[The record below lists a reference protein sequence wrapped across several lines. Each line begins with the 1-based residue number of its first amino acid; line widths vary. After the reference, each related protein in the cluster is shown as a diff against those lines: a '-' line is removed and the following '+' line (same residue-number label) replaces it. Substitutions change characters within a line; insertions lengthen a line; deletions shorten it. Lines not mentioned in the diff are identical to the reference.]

1 MKKNLSYTYIICLLV
16 NTSQAQMAMD
26 TILLPEVKLIES
38 KIATHDVGI
47 NIDIV
52 KTHPLCEGSSINLAN
67 LISSSTSLY
76 IKKYGALA
84 TPTFRGT
91 SSSHTLVLWN
101 GIPINSIAN
110 GLSDLSGI
118 YCHNFSQIDI
128 VQGGNASVFGSGAIG
143 GTVHLNSNTILTQ
156 KDELSVGATFGS
168 YGLSSHSIGFKINNG
183 KLTTKGSID
192 FLNHDNNFEFINT
205 TQLGSPSSVNEYGK
219 IKSHSQNID
228 MVYRLNT
235 NTNYKF
241 SFWASDLER
250 EVSQNMTISSSDA
263 MQYDISKR
271 LLFTLQRKF
280 DYFGVVFKQAHIK
293 EDFRYTEILK
303 MIDSYY
309 IAESHISDL
318 DIKLL
323 KENYLVNIG
332 AAYTNNQIQNN
343 NFLSLSINESNLA
356 AFSALKYESKY
367 FSINSVLRKEWQSS
381 FQVPLIP
388 MLTFEAQIFNAL
400 KLKAK
405 YNRNFRSPTYND
417 RFWVGSGANG
427 NSDLIP
433 EDAFNKEL
441 GINLYIKNFNI
452 CITAFHLNI
461 SDMIFWQQM
470 ENGNW
475 MPKNIKKVFSRGIES
490 AVNFSFSNLSFD
502 GNYAFTKS
510 TNELAT
516 SSLDITVGEQLRYV
530 PLHKGFLSITLVDK
544 NLKLCLSKSFTGEV
558 VTTYGYIENMT
569 LDSFLLTDFSVT
581 YMSTSFPLLLQ
592 AKVRNLMDRSY
603 VTYQNYPNPGREY
616 LFSIEYIFN

>member
-1 MKKNLSYTYIICLLV
+1 MKKYLSYIYLICLLV
-16 NTSQAQMAMD
+16 ETSQAQMAMD
-26 TILLPEVKLIES
+26 TIKLPEVKLTES
-38 KIATHDVGI
+38 RLTTHDIGTHI
-47 NIDIV
+47 NVI
-52 KTHPLCEGSSINLAN
+52 KTDELSEGKSINLAN
-67 LISSSTSLY
+67 LISSSSSVY
-76 IKKYGALA
+76 IKQYGALA

-101 GIPINSIAN
+101 EIPINSIAN
-110 GLSDLSGI
+110 GLSDFSGI

-156 KDELSVGATFGS
+156 KDELSFSSTFGS

-183 KLTTKGSID
+183 KLTSKGSIG

-205 TQLGSPSSVNEYGK
+205 TQLGAPTAINEYGK

-228 MVYRLNT
+228 IVYRLNT

-250 EVSQNMTISSSDA
+250 EVSQNMTVSSSDA

-271 LLFTLQRKF
+271 LLFSLQRKF
-280 DYFGVVFKQAHIK
+280 DDFGVVFKQAYIK

-343 NFLSLSINESNLA
+343 NFISLSIHESNLA
-356 AFSALKYESKY
+356 TFSALKYESKY

-388 MLTFEAQIFNAL
+388 MLTFEAQIFNSL
-400 KLKAK
+400 KLKSK

-417 RFWVGSGANG
+417 RFWVGNGANG
-427 NSDLIP
+427 NLDLVP
-433 EDAFNKEL
+433 EDAWNKEI
-441 GINLYIKNFNI
+441 GFDYNIKNLNI
-452 CITAFHLNI
+452 SVTGYHLHI

-475 MPKNIKKVFSRGIES
+475 MPNNIKKVFSRGIES
-490 AVNFSFSNLSFD
+490 AVNLSFSNLSFD

-510 TNELAT
+510 TSELAT
-516 SSLDITVGEQLRYV
+516 SSLDNTVGEQLRYV

-544 NLKLCLSKSFTGEV
+544 NLKLCLSKLFTGQV
-558 VTTYGYIENMT
+558 VATYGSIENMT
-569 LDSFLLTDFSVT
+569 LDSFLLTDFT
-581 YMSTSFPLLLQ
+581 FRYMLNSQPLSIQ
-592 AKVRNLMDRSY
+592 AKIKNLMNKSY